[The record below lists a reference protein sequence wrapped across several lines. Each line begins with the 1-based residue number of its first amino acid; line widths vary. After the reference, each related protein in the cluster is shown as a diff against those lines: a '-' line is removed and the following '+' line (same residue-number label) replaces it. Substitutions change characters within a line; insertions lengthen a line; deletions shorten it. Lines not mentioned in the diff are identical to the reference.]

1 MSSLLRRYISEI
13 LAEMK
18 SNPAV
23 SDEILPQN
31 SGVNNPRTL
40 DTVYKEEDKE
50 SESDEKKNKD
60 RGNEDV
66 EEMNVVAN
74 IAGYTAPLGASSA
87 DVGANPTKPGQKLKK
102 KNRKDFVRWK

>member
-23 SDEILPQN
+23 SDEILPQK
-31 SGVNNPRTL
+31 SGVKNPRTL
-40 DTVYKEEDKE
+40 DTVDKEEDK
-50 SESDEKKNKD
+50 ESDEKKNKD

-102 KNRKDFVRWK
+102 KKNRKDFVRWK

>member
-13 LAEMK
+13 LTEMQ

-23 SDEILPQN
+23 GDEILPQK
-31 SGVNNPRTL
+31 SGVKNPRTL
-40 DTVYKEEDKE
+40 DTVDKDKDKDK
-50 SESDEKKNKD
+50 ESDEKKNKD

>member
-13 LAEMK
+13 LSEMQ

-23 SDEILPQN
+23 GDDILPKK
-31 SGVNNPRTL
+31 SGVKNPRTL
-40 DTVYKEEDKE
+40 DTVDKE
-50 SESDEKKNKD
+50 KDEESDEKKDKD

-66 EEMNVVAN
+66 DEMSVAANV
-74 IAGYTAPLGASSA
+74 AGYTAPLGASSA

-102 KNRKDFVRWK
+102 KKSRRDFVRWK